1 MQIFGR
7 NTSKWWF
14 VAILP
19 MLILAFPALL
29 MLFFMGNNLAGAGV
43 GPPPLWNRPLNSP
56 PRSDLVG
63 TYQESERNLDRTSGT
78 LPARITLEDDGLM
91 TAFAL
96 PSQSELNT
104 CIVSRKGFWGGPY
117 GGTIK
122 IRFPAGVDKS
132 PCDNSSW
139 SLELA
144 GHSKPY
150 SLYMSVGDPDSGTG
164 IWFRQR

>member
-1 MQIFGR
+1 
-7 NTSKWWF
+7 
-14 VAILP
+14 VVVCCH
-19 MLILAFPALL
+19 PADAHPRLSSIAHAV
-29 MLFFMGNNLAGAGV
+29 FYGNNLAGAGV